1 MDTLEAEVA
10 LKDIV
15 LDESYGRVPSAKKI
29 DDMANSWDG
38 EAAGVLYL
46 SLRKDGAYA
55 CVDGWHRVLAGRK
68 AGVKTLP
75 ARVYIDKTLA
85 EEAKLFDDMN
95 RRRLKPNPN
104 ETFKARLA
112 YREPVA
118 VEINYLVRSQGLDIA
133 LDRSGHNGTIKGVA
147 SLESAHAILGEKPF
161 LDMLGLLRDGLGRG
175 QGAFQGPAIYGMA
188 HFLKR
193 YPDVR
198 HPRVVETLKAVGY
211 RGLMASARSMK
222 ASMGLS
228 QALGTVW
235 GMALRDYYNKNLRSG
250 RLPEWV
256 GTVYGPGTKER
267 MRRERENGA

>member
-1 MDTLEAEVA
+1 MDTLEAEVT

-15 LDESYGRVPSAKKI
+15 LDEAYGRTPSTKAI
-29 DDMANSWDG
+29 ERLANSWNR
-38 EAAGVLYL
+38 EKAGVLYL
-46 SLRKDGAYA
+46 SLRKGGIYA
-55 CVDGWHRVLAGRK
+55 CIDGWHRTLAGRK
-68 AGVKTLP
+68 AGEKTLP
-75 ARVYIDKTLA
+75 AKVYIDLEIA
-85 EEAKLFDDMN
+85 EEAELYDAFN
-95 RRRLKPNPN
+95 RMRLKPNPN

-147 SLESAHAILGEKPF
+147 SLESAHAILGETPF
-161 LDMLGLLRDGLGRG
+161 LDMLGLLRDGLGREK
-175 QGAFQGPAIYGMA
+175 GAFQGPAIHGMA

-193 YPDVR
+193 YPEAR
-198 HPRVVETLKAVGY
+198 HLRIVETLKAVGY

-235 GMALRDYYNKNLRSG
+235 GMALRAYYNKNTRSG

-267 MRRERENGA
+267 MKRERKNGA